1 MAYSGSHNMGE
12 IVRSNMKCPIC
23 THKREFI
30 YSKGIRFCWHCKH
43 KSYLTQAECDII
55 NEENRLARQTA

>member
-12 IVRSNMKCPIC
+12 AVRSNMKCPIC

-43 KSYLTQAECDII
+43 KSSLTREEYNQII
-55 NEENRLARQTA
+55 EENKLARQTT